1 MSALPN
7 DEHAERALLGHTLHL
22 GRIPEGVNGLAS
34 SDFYRPAN
42 ETVWAAMRA
51 LSDQSKPCDLPSVLT
66 YLDKLGQ
73 LERGKAQHSSRKVT
87 DLGLI
92 ELQQAPPIVD
102 PAHAAENIL
111 QHAQRRR
118 MIVLHQRGLQ
128 QASDPTIELGELL
141 RRTEEELGRVAGAP
155 AEEPQQRGGWREL
168 DLTPVL
174 DGTWKPPEPT
184 IGRRSDG
191 RGLFY
196 PGKSHTAI
204 GETESAKTWF
214 ALSVALDELAAGNH
228 VLFIDFEDDVG
239 SIVNR
244 LLAISGQST
253 AMISGRFHYL
263 RPEGDLRASGNQA
276 ALTEQLHTY
285 RPTLT
290 INDGTTEA
298 MVMHGLNPLDNA
310 DVAIFNMLLIRP
322 QTDAGAAAVAL
333 DHVTKDRENRGRY
346 AIGAVHKLNAV
357 SGAGY
362 VLENRAPFG
371 IGLTGRS
378 AIKIAK
384 DRLGQLRPHALRS
397 SNSMHWYGDLVL
409 ESHDRDFAE
418 VSVEPPH
425 ERDEEFRPTALMK
438 QIAELLAEKGP
449 LSKNKIETAIR
460 GKTDYKRQ
468 ALTLLI
474 LDGYV
479 SDGDAKNPHQLLK
492 PFEADK

>member
-1 MSALPN
+1 
-7 DEHAERALLGHTLHL
+7 
-22 GRIPEGVNGLAS
+22 
-34 SDFYRPAN
+34 
-42 ETVWAAMRA
+42 
-51 LSDQSKPCDLPSVLT
+51 
-66 YLDKLGQ
+66 
-73 LERGKAQHSSRKVT
+73 
-87 DLGLI
+87 
-92 ELQQAPPIVD
+92 
-102 PAHAAENIL
+102 
-111 QHAQRRR
+111 
-118 MIVLHQRGLQ
+118 
-128 QASDPTIELGELL
+128 
-141 RRTEEELGRVAGAP
+141 
-155 AEEPQQRGGWREL
+155 
-168 DLTPVL
+168 
-174 DGTWKPPEPT
+174 
-184 IGRRSDG
+184 
-191 RGLFY
+191 
-196 PGKSHTAI
+196 
-204 GETESAKTWF
+204 
-214 ALSVALDELAAGNH
+214 
-228 VLFIDFEDDVG
+228 
-239 SIVNR
+239 
-244 LLAISGQST
+244 
-253 AMISGRFHYL
+253 
-263 RPEGDLRASGNQA
+263 
-276 ALTEQLHTY
+276 
-285 RPTLT
+285 
-290 INDGTTEA
+290 
-298 MVMHGLNPLDNA
+298 MHGLNPLDNA

-474 LDGYV
+474 LDRYV

>member
-1 MSALPN
+1 
-7 DEHAERALLGHTLHL
+7 
-22 GRIPEGVNGLAS
+22 
-34 SDFYRPAN
+34 
-42 ETVWAAMRA
+42 
-51 LSDQSKPCDLPSVLT
+51 
-66 YLDKLGQ
+66 
-73 LERGKAQHSSRKVT
+73 
-87 DLGLI
+87 
-92 ELQQAPPIVD
+92 
-102 PAHAAENIL
+102 
-111 QHAQRRR
+111 
-118 MIVLHQRGLQ
+118 
-128 QASDPTIELGELL
+128 
-141 RRTEEELGRVAGAP
+141 
-155 AEEPQQRGGWREL
+155 
-168 DLTPVL
+168 
-174 DGTWKPPEPT
+174 
-184 IGRRSDG
+184 
-191 RGLFY
+191 
-196 PGKSHTAI
+196 
-204 GETESAKTWF
+204 
-214 ALSVALDELAAGNH
+214 
-228 VLFIDFEDDVG
+228 
-239 SIVNR
+239 
-244 LLAISGQST
+244 
-253 AMISGRFHYL
+253 
-263 RPEGDLRASGNQA
+263 
-276 ALTEQLHTY
+276 
-285 RPTLT
+285 
-290 INDGTTEA
+290 